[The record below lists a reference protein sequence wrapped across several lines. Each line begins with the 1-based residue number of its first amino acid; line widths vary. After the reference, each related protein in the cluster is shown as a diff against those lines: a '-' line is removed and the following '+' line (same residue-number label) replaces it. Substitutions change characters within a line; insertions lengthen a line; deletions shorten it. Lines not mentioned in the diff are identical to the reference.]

1 MRTSAELR
9 AGFRAFYESKGHVFW
24 PSTPLV
30 PRADDHS
37 TLLTTAGMQPLMP
50 YFLGREPPPAP
61 LLTTVQKCFRTPDID
76 EVGLDGSH
84 LTFFEMLGNFS
95 FGQYFK
101 EGAIE
106 FAWEF
111 VFDHLKI
118 DPERFWVSVFAGD
131 PELGLGEDTIAYDHW
146 VKIGQPTERIVFLP
160 RAENFWS
167 VGGPGPCGPDTEMY
181 YDWGEEHGCGEL
193 DCKPSCTRCER
204 FLEFWNLVF
213 MEFELHV
220 DGKLT
225 PLPTQNVDTGMGV
238 ERTAAIL
245 QDVMTVYET
254 DVYQAIMRWIA
265 EQSGVAY
272 GDSPEATKAHRV
284 LADHGRGM
292 TFLAADGIV
301 PSNEGRGYVMRRI
314 IRRAVQQGA
323 RVGLE
328 APYLAPLSDVVIEQM
343 KQGYPELEEH
353 REEIHRI
360 LTAEEERFGKTLERG
375 LRLFEEVAQTGEA
388 ISGEDAFRLHD
399 TYGFPLKQGY
409 PELEEHREEIHRIL
423 TAEEERFG
431 KTLERGLR
439 LFEEVA
445 QTGEAISGE
454 DAFRLHD
461 TYGFPL
467 ELTSELAR
475 ERGLGINEEEFTRLM
490 ELQRTRSRGA
500 ISKDDKRAAE
510 FAKRADFRTEFVGYE
525 KTEVLTQIGAVED
538 VGDGFFLAKLRESP
552 FYPAGGGQVTDTGWI
567 ERDDGS
573 VGRAELREAYR
584 LEEDQAL
591 LFEGDA
597 FAEGDR
603 VRAVV
608 AWGVRFPTM
617 ANHTATHL
625 LHQALRDVL
634 GEHVK
639 QAGSAVRP
647 DKLRFDFT
655 HPQQLTDEERERI
668 QHLVNEKVFEN
679 LPVRTFVTPI
689 DEARRLGAMMLF
701 GEKYGDHVR
710 VVEIP
715 GFSRELCGG
724 THVRST
730 AEIGPFVILSEGSVG
745 AGARRIEAIT
755 SGEAHA
761 YLHATM
767 READELRAELERARK
782 ESRKPKAE
790 AAADFEIV
798 ENDGGVVLA
807 EAKSLKG
814 GALRDLSDRLRQ
826 QEKAAGVIVG
836 SVDDGRVYL
845 VVNLDES
852 LVGRGLDA
860 AKLVRELGKHI
871 DGGGGGRPTLGEAGG
886 KNPAG
891 LRSALEAGKQA
902 IAAALK

>member
-1 MRTSAELR
+1 MHTSAELR
-9 AGFRAFYESKGHVFW
+9 AGYRAFFESKGHVFR
-24 PSTPLV
+24 PSAPLI
-30 PRADDHS
+30 PRADDRS

-50 YFLGREPPPAP
+50 YFLGRESPPAP
-61 LLTTVQKCFRTPDID
+61 LLTTVQKCFRTLDID

-111 VFDHLKI
+111 VFEHLKI

-131 PELGLGEDTIAYDHW
+131 PELGLGEDEVAYDHW
-146 VKIGQPTERIVFLP
+146 VRIGQPTERIVFLP

-181 YDWGEEHGCGEL
+181 YDWGEEHGCGEP
-193 DCKPSCTRCER
+193 DCQPSCTRCER

-225 PLPTQNVDTGMGV
+225 PLPKQNVDTGMGV

-292 TFLAADGIV
+292 TFLAADGIA

-328 APYLAPLSDVVIEQM
+328 PPYLAPLADVVIEQM
-343 KQGYPELEEH
+343 KDGYPELEEH
-353 REEIHRI
+353 REEIHRV

-375 LRLFEEVAQTGEA
+375 LRLFEE
-388 ISGEDAFRLHD
+388 I
-399 TYGFPLKQGY
+399 
-409 PELEEHREEIHRIL
+409 
-423 TAEEERFG
+423 AEKDES
-431 KTLERGLR
+431 
-439 LFEEVA
+439 
-445 QTGEAISGE
+445 ISGE

-467 ELTSELAR
+467 ELTRELAR
-475 ERGLGINEEEFTRLM
+475 ERGLGVNEEEFTRLM

-500 ISKDDKRAAE
+500 ISKDDKRATE
-510 FAKRADFRTEFVGYE
+510 FARRAGFRTEFVGYE
-525 KTEVLTQIGAVED
+525 KTEVLTQIGALED
-538 VGDGFFLAKLRESP
+538 LGDGLFLAKLRESP
-552 FYPAGGGQVTDTGWI
+552 FYPEGGGQVTDAGWV

-573 VGRAELREAYR
+573 GVRAELREAYR

-591 LFEGDA
+591 LFEGDG
-597 FAEGDR
+597 FSEGDR

-625 LHQALRDVL
+625 LHKALREVL

-655 HPQQLTDEERERI
+655 HPQQLTDEERERVE
-668 QHLVNEKVFEN
+668 HLVNEKVFEN
-679 LPVRTFVTPI
+679 LPVRAFVTPI

-761 YLHATM
+761 YLHAT
-767 READELRAELERARK
+767 RRDADELRAELERVRK
-782 ESRKPKAE
+782 ESKKPKEA

-798 ENDGGVVLA
+798 ENEGGVVLA
-807 EAKSLKG
+807 EARSLKG

-860 AKLVRELGKHI
+860 SKLVRDLGKHI
-871 DGGGGGRPTLGEAGG
+871 EGGGGGRPTLGEAGG

-891 LRSALEAGKQA
+891 LRNALEAGKQA
-902 IAAALK
+902 IAAALR